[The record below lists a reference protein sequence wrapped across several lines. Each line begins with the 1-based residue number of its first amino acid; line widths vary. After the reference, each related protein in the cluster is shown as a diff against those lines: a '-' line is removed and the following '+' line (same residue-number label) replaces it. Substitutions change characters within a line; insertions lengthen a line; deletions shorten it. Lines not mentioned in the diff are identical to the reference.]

1 MFISSLI
8 LDCSIHAHIIKTEEM
23 IDHRKLVKM
32 DLVTACQ
39 MSCLNKFLFNGKE
52 VVNPFWN
59 IIDQCVDRP
68 KCYMCYDFCEMLND
82 ESRMIGKLMCTN
94 DTCVRILNLFL
105 I

>member
-1 MFISSLI
+1 MFISLI
-8 LDCSIHAHIIKTEEM
+8 LDCTIHAHIIKTEEM

-32 DLVTACQ
+32 DLVTGCQ
-39 MSCLNKFLFNGKE
+39 MSCLNKFLFDGKE

-59 IIDQCVDRP
+59 IIDQCIDRP

-105 I
+105 V